1 MSKKKHKSKGRKI
14 KPDQV
19 EYIGPLRFSRYGKYV
34 HVQNLLDEQQV
45 NEFLQ
50 KSAKDFFNVCST
62 IDKSV
67 AQIRDL
73 VKTFDPLLLLQC
85 GFFTFVR
92 SAIGKTSESEYEP
105 QDIIKHRMID
115 YIQSVIVSTPIQDD
129 FTGCFDQATWDKL
142 FNCVMELYSNL
153 NLSYHI
159 SHSAHLKLNSDNY
172 DENFDELFV
181 IAQMLWTTVRGKRYQ
196 IHDIPHLESLLLPH
210 EVIFK
215 ELFNISIP
223 VFISGLKRLQWN
235 LTEGLPDAVIRI
247 KEINEIIKS
256 ELQKE
261 ITNND
266 NPGDIPEII
275 KNIVRDKKLETDSEE
290 LYGKFIGFDLFDVQK
305 NTNLPDNILNE
316 LSFEPGEYLPFYEPG
331 EFCGW
336 PLRLLPVQ
344 IRPFL
349 KVGGKY
355 YCFDLH
361 NLFDYL
367 YRVIQRLIIRLR
379 PDYKNIWN
387 EKQKIVSENLPFEL
401 FRRILPKAHVFRP
414 VYHMWPTGKYNKLN
428 WCETDGLII
437 YDDHLIIIEVK
448 GGAFTYT
455 PPATD
460 FPSYLNSIKSLL
472 LKPAEQAKRFLDY
485 LESDSYVDIFDS
497 KQNLIT
503 KLNRSQFRH
512 ITLCCVTLDSLT
524 TLAAQHES
532 IPLVNNGLKSY
543 PIWSVSVDDLR
554 VYADIFTSPLTFLHF
569 LQERQRAYQYPRLST
584 NDELEH
590 ISLYL
595 THNRYVDLA
604 DSLHPADKVSPT
616 GFLKQIDQYYHDLMI
631 DPGSAKKPSQKLPSR
646 MREVLDFLEDSELQ
660 GRAKVA
666 TYLLDMSGE
675 NRRSFSAGIEEAIR
689 RQKVKERLIPFSFFG
704 ETKITVFCCIEGIA
718 VPPDEW
724 KRDYVLA
731 FLLRSNDKERLSLSL
746 FLDVDAKLIKLE
758 YEFLSATDMPSNRM
772 QEIKALSAK
781 QANDYVRAYLNE
793 TGKKKIGR
801 NEVCPCGSGKKYK
814 KCCGK

>member
-1 MSKKKHKSKGRKI
+1 MSKKKHKNKGRKI

-19 EYIGPLRFSRYGKYV
+19 EHIGPLRFARYGKYV
-34 HVQNLLDEQQV
+34 HVQNLLDEQQL
-45 NEFLQ
+45 NEIIQ
-50 KSAKDFFNVCST
+50 KSAKEFPNVCST
-62 IDKSV
+62 IDQSV
-67 AQIRDL
+67 ARVRDL

-105 QDIIKHRMID
+105 EDIIKHRMIE

-129 FTGCFDQATWDKL
+129 ATGCFDQASWDKL
-142 FNCVMELYSNL
+142 YNCIMELYSNL

-181 IAQMLWTTVRGKRYQ
+181 TAQMLWTTVRGKRYQ
-196 IHDIPHLESLLLPH
+196 IYDIPHLESLLLPH
-210 EVIFK
+210 DEIFK
-215 ELFNISIP
+215 ELFNVSISE
-223 VFISGLKRLQWN
+223 FLAGLKRLQWN

-256 ELQKE
+256 DLQKE

-266 NPGDIPEII
+266 SEDLPEII
-275 KNIVRDKKLETDSEE
+275 KNIVRDKKLETVSEE
-290 LYGKFIGFDLFDVQK
+290 LFGKFIGFDLFDVKK
-305 NTNLPDNILNE
+305 NTNFPDNILNE
-316 LSFEPGEYLPFYEPG
+316 LSFEPGEYLAFYEPG
-331 EFCGW
+331 KYCGW

-349 KVGGKY
+349 KVGEKFH
-355 YCFDLH
+355 CFDLH

-367 YRVIQRLIIRLR
+367 YRVIQRLVIRLR

-387 EKQKIVSENLPFEL
+387 EKQKFVSENLPFQL
-401 FRRILPKAHVFRP
+401 FRRILPKAHVFRS
-414 VYHMWPTGKYNKLN
+414 VYHRWRTGKDNKLN

-437 YDDHLIIIEVK
+437 YDDHLIIVEVK

-485 LESDSYVDIFDS
+485 LESDSYVEIFDS
-497 KQNLIT
+497 KQNPIA

-532 IPLVNNGLKSY
+532 IPLVNNGLKAY

-604 DSLHPADKVSPT
+604 DSLHPADKVTPT

-631 DPGSAKKPSQKLPSR
+631 DPASAKKPSQKLPSR
-646 MREVLDFLEDSELQ
+646 IREILNFLDDSELQ
-660 GRAKVA
+660 GRGKAA

-675 NRRSFSAGIEEAIR
+675 NRRNFSAGIEEAIR
-689 RQKVKERLIPFSFFG
+689 RQKVKKRLIPFSFFG
-704 ETKITVFCCIEGIA
+704 ETKITVFCCIKGIV

-724 KRDYVLA
+724 KREYVFA

-746 FLDVDAKLIKLE
+746 FFDLNAKLTDVE
-758 YEFLSATDMPSNRM
+758 YDFLSAKDIPSNRI

-781 QANDYVRAYLNE
+781 QANDYIRAYLNE